1 MRLFLASLQVLI
13 GIDTL
18 IILVPPERNQSTR
31 ACCAWFQLNVVN
43 YSVLHLQ
50 LTVLLK
56 VGLSA
61 TGLHTY
67 AINVHNHAAHS
78 IPYPALMSFAH
89 CYSITT
95 SHRNCK
101 WVLNFLEPTSSSSS
115 SNGRRRRHRS
125 LTPPPVTLPCVNKN
139 FFFPFFL
146 PFVRDVPF
154 LENVKFLFTQY
165 SFYIIH
171 FLVSA
176 YLFAI

>member
-125 LTPPPVTLPCVNKN
+125 LTPPPVTPPCVNKN